1 MKMSRLCAVSTA
13 ALLFAL
19 SAQTVLSAQTRLT
32 TVASAGERQPSLAL
46 DAPVVAFVALAAGQ
60 REVFTVSTSGGAVVQ
75 RTTGADVWVGNSIF
89 DAWPSLSISDD
100 GTRIAYW
107 NATGVRVLD
116 LVANTDTLVANAN
129 LLPYPQLSGDGTRL
143 VYQAPVS
150 GDHEVF
156 VVNATGGTPT
166 QLTSTS
172 GAGRRLPHVRGNVVV
187 CQRLVAGAQ
196 ELFSIDL
203 TTQQVSGPHTTLSG
217 YGNRYARLAPDA
229 GSVAYETV
237 INTIKE
243 VSVALLPGFNV
254 VATSQGSLRGDRL
267 PIPTE
272 DGEVFLQ
279 ANGTNLDVGEFDSR
293 FGTRQALTTEPLG
306 GYRRPSGDRHGTVV
320 VYQAEH
326 QGFSEVF
333 LRRLCYPPQI
343 STFGQHG
350 TPSVGVL
357 QDSSD
362 LDRCSFQLGLATSLA
377 GGTPGVLLIG
387 ITQQAIPLPNAPGNF
402 LYLTPIASVGVS
414 LDTQGDIVFSL
425 PSPPALGGGAAF
437 AQWALLDAP
446 ANGLGIVS
454 SKGVRVQFQ

>member
-13 ALLFAL
+13 ALLVAF
-19 SAQTVLSAQTRLT
+19 SAQTMLSAQTRLT

-129 LLPYPQLSGDGTRL
+129 LLPYPQLSGDGTRV

-156 VVNATGGTPT
+156 VVSANGGAAT
-166 QLTSTS
+166 QLTTTS
-172 GAGRRLPHVRGNVVV
+172 GPGRRLPHVRGNTVV

-196 ELFSIDL
+196 ELFGIDL
-203 TTQQVSGPHTTLSG
+203 GTQQVTGPHTTLSG
-217 YGNRYARLAPDA
+217 YGNRYARIAPDA
-229 GSVAYETV
+229 SSVAYETV
-237 INTIKE
+237 VNGIKE
-243 VSVALLPGFNV
+243 VSVALLPSFNFLIR
-254 VATSQGSLRGDRL
+254 TQGSLRGDRL
-267 PIPTE
+267 PMPTE
-272 DGEVFLQ
+272 DGEVYLQ
-279 ANGTNLDVGEFDSR
+279 ANASNLDVGRFDSR
-293 FGTRQALTTEPLG
+293 FGIQPVLTTEPRG
-306 GYRRPSGDRHGTVV
+306 GYRRPSVDRHGTVF

-357 QDSSD
+357 QDWSE
-362 LDRCSFQLGLATSLA
+362 LDRCSFGLGLATGLV

-387 ITQQAIPLPNAPGNF
+387 ITQQAIALPNAPGNF
-402 LYLTPIASVGVS
+402 LYLTPIASLGIS
-414 LDTQGDIVFSL
+414 LDAQGDILFSL
-425 PSPPALGGGAAF
+425 PSPPALSGGAAF
-437 AQWALLDAP
+437 AQWALLDPP

>member
-1 MKMSRLCAVSTA
+1 MKIPHLCALSTASLLLAVSTPT
-13 ALLFAL
+13 LLP
-19 SAQTVLSAQTRLT
+19 AQTRLT
-32 TVASAGERQPSLAL
+32 TVASAGERQPILAL
-46 DAPVVAFVALAAGQ
+46 DAPVVAFVALVAGQ
-60 REVFTVSTSGGAVVQ
+60 REVFTVSTNGGAVVQ

-129 LLPYPQLSGDGTRL
+129 LLPYPQLSGDGARV
-143 VYQAPVS
+143 VYQAPVN

-156 VVNATGGTPT
+156 VVNATGGAPT
-166 QLTSTS
+166 QLTTTS
-172 GAGRRLPHVRGNVVV
+172 GAGRRLPHVRGNFVV

-196 ELFSIDL
+196 ELFGIDL
-203 TTQQVSGPHTTLSG
+203 NTQQMSGPHTTLSG
-217 YGNRYARLAPDA
+217 YGNRYARLAPNAD
-229 GSVAYETV
+229 SVAYETV

-243 VSVALLPGFNV
+243 VSVAALPGFNV
-254 VATSQGSLRGDRL
+254 LATSQGSLRGDRL
-267 PIPTE
+267 PTPTE

-279 ANGTNLDVGEFDSR
+279 ANGTNLDVGRFDSR

-306 GYRRPSGDRHGTVV
+306 GYRRPSGDRHGTVC

-333 LRRLCYPPQI
+333 LRRLCYPPQL

-362 LDRCSFQLGLATSLA
+362 LDRCSFLLGLATSLA

-387 ITQQAIPLPNAPGNF
+387 MTQQAIPLPNAPGNF
-402 LYLTPIASVGVS
+402 LYLTPIASVGIS
-414 LDTQGDIVFSL
+414 LDAQGDIVFSL
-425 PSPPALGGGAAF
+425 PSPPTLVGGAAF
-437 AQWALLDAP
+437 AQWALLDPP
-446 ANGLGIVS
+446 ANGLGVVS